1 MGSGKTQWSIQYINE
16 NQYDNILYITP
27 FLKEVDRIITSTNRS
42 FKQPLNKGEGKL
54 QSINDL
60 LEGQEDITCTHELFK
75 HLNEESKQRIKEGHY
90 TLILDEVLNVI
101 EPYDDVKQ
109 NDMDL
114 LKNSG
119 CVTVDDEGYII
130 WNEDKK
136 DYDTKYNEIRDL
148 AQNRSLIY
156 INQKLLLWKYPPDIF
171 TLFDKIYVLTYLFEA
186 SILKHYFDLYEFQ
199 YEKKSVIK
207 KDDSY
212 AIVDYFVPDTTQF
225 KERVNIYEGILNDNF
240 NQKLTSLSKT
250 WFNAKTNT
258 KTQMKIKNNIYNY
271 FQNIVKAPASSIL
284 WTTFKAAKSKLKGK
298 GYSSKFLACNCRAT
312 NEYDEAYNL
321 AYCVNIYLHPA
332 VTQFFYQKNI
342 NVDEDLY
349 ALSEMLQ
356 FIWRSAIRK
365 GEEINIY
372 IPSIR
377 MRNLL
382 INWLNMSLNNQA
394 LKVA

>member
-1 MGSGKTQWSIQYINE
+1 M
-16 NQYDNILYITP
+16 
-27 FLKEVDRIITSTNRS
+27 
-42 FKQPLNKGEGKL
+42 
-54 QSINDL
+54 
-60 LEGQEDITCTHELFK
+60 
-75 HLNEESKQRIKEGHY
+75 
-90 TLILDEVLNVI
+90 ILDEVLNVI

-225 KERVNIYEGILNDNF
+225 IEKINIYEGSLNDNF

-312 NEYDEAYNL
+312 NEYDETYNI

-332 VTQFFYQKNI
+332 VTQFFYRKNI

>member
-1 MGSGKTQWSIQYINE
+1 MGSGKTQWSIQYINA

-27 FLKEVDRIITSTNRS
+27 FLKEVERIITSTNRN
-42 FKQPLNKGEGKL
+42 FKQPINKGEGKL

-60 LEGQEDITCTHELFK
+60 LEGQEDIACTHELFK

-119 CVTVDDEGYII
+119 CVTVDDEGYIV

-186 SILKHYFDLYEFQ
+186 SILKHYFDLYGFQ

-207 KDDSY
+207 QDNCY

-342 NVDEDLY
+342 NIDEDLY

-365 GEEINIY
+365 GEGINIY

-382 INWLNMSLNNQA
+382 INWLNMSLKNQT